1 MSVQSFGK
9 TSQRPAVFRILTE
22 IFSIDHIRLQRPPG
36 IQQDGAGHVSNR
48 NGPVGGLGVYER
60 LFEAHCLLERHERIC
75 IVSPVGGQ
83 LTRRH
88 FSRIY

>member
-1 MSVQSFGK
+1 MLRQDQPA
-9 TSQRPAVFRILTE
+9 TSRFPDSDGDLLN
-22 IFSIDHIRLQRPPG
+22 SIDHLRLQRPPG

-60 LFEAHCLLERHERIC
+60 LFEAHCLLEMRERIC
-75 IVSPVGGQ
+75 IISPVGGQ

-88 FSRIY
+88 LIY